1 MTVTTEDFE
10 ARIAEVVKSV
20 KDPREGLYGPASI
33 SWRVNREAVIMLG
46 GGRAALLQLAHPYV
60 AYAVDQHSATRND
73 PIGRFKRTFEN
84 VFAMVFGDLD
94 AAISCARRVH
104 AIHTRIQGPI
114 REAIGPYADGHRY
127 RANTES
133 ALFWVHATLLDTAL
147 LVHELLVAPLTLREK
162 EEYYAESRLFGGLF
176 GIPES
181 AMPERYPDFTRYM
194 DGMLASDVLSV
205 SQPAREM
212 AGFLFQP
219 PRAIHGPG
227 VSWYKAFT
235 ASLMPPR
242 LRAEFGLAWG
252 EREEKLTAR
261 TIPLLRLAQ
270 RNAPKRLRYFPDY
283 VEARRRVRGDAP
295 RDPVGRFLEKIA
307 LSAIEPPRPRAK
319 PRGRARPA
327 G

>member
-10 ARIAEVVKSV
+10 ARIAEVVRNV
-20 KDPREGLYGPASI
+20 RDPRAGIYGPASI

-60 AYAVDQHSATRND
+60 AYAVDQHSKTRHD

-94 AAISCARRVH
+94 SAISCARRVH
-104 AIHTRIQGPI
+104 AIHTRIKGPI

-127 RANTES
+127 QANTED

-147 LVHELLVAPLTLREK
+147 HVHELLVAPLTLREK
-162 EEYYAESRLFGGLF
+162 EEYYAESRLFAGLF
-176 GIPES
+176 GIPDH
-181 AMPERYPDFTRYM
+181 AMPARYADFTRYM
-194 DGMLASDVLSV
+194 DTMLASDVISV
-205 SQPAREM
+205 SQPGREM

-219 PRAIHGPG
+219 PRPIHGPG
-227 VSWYKAFT
+227 VGWYKAFT
-235 ASLMPPR
+235 ASLLPPR
-242 LRAEFGLAWG
+242 LRAEFGLPWG

-261 TIPLLRLAQ
+261 TIPMLRLAQ

-295 RDPVGRFLEKIA
+295 RDPVGRFLEKLA
-307 LSAIEPPRPRAK
+307 LRAIEPP
-319 PRGRARPA
+319 ARSVPQRVRSA